1 MKNFS
6 KYLLRGIL
14 TLLPLLLTLY
24 PLYYFFTWSDSLSR
38 SLSEK
43 LLPGIDYIPGSG
55 IVLGILALVLL
66 GVLMSSQLMQRLYG
80 LIELPF
86 KNIPLVKSLYNA
98 IKELTVFL
106 SPSEDQKADKVVL
119 IRMPGNDTECV
130 GFVMRDNLKK
140 MPEGVSKEDRSAV
153 YIPMSYQVGGFT
165 LFLPNDWLTPLDI
178 SVDEAMKNTL
188 TGWIARTEK

>member
-55 IVLGILALVLL
+55 IALGILALVLL

-98 IKELTVFL
+98 IKELTIFL
-106 SPSEDQKADKVVL
+106 SPSEDQKAEKVVL
-119 IRMPGNDTECV
+119 VKMPDNDTECI
-130 GFVMRDNLKK
+130 GFVMRDNMKK
-140 MPEGVSKEDRSAV
+140 MPEGVSKEDRSVV
-153 YIPMSYQVGGFT
+153 YIPLSYQIGGFT
-165 LFLPNDWLTPLDI
+165 LFLPNDWLTPLEI

-188 TGWIARTEK
+188 IGWIAK